1 MIPDQEHSIASA
13 ERGSKPTIL
22 WGSILAVV
30 VLGGLLWFFFLRSA
44 SPRRETNELPFG
56 PAEQVYSSRIG
67 FSGLE
72 MSRAANFIN
81 QEVTYLSGSVENQG
95 DRGIREIEVT
105 IEFRDVLNQVVLRET
120 RRVLGQMGG
129 HLAPGEKRDFR
140 IAFDHVPADWNVQI
154 PALRISGLDLE

>member
-1 MIPDQEHSIASA
+1 MASA
-13 ERGSKPTIL
+13 ERGPQPTIL
-22 WGSILAVV
+22 WGSIIAVV

-44 SPRRETNELPFG
+44 SPRRETKELPFG
-56 PAEQVYSSRIG
+56 PAEKAYSSRIG
-67 FSGLE
+67 FSGFE

-95 DRGIREIEVT
+95 ERGVREIEVT

-120 RRVLGQMGG
+120 RHVLGQIGG
-129 HLAPGEKRDFR
+129 HLAPGERRDFR